1 MANLQKKRKEKEVVE
16 ERELVPK
23 KGPKQ
28 QKTAKGKG
36 RVSSVKSKED
46 LNVAEVRPQNSM
58 WDPQLELE
66 VVAIPQSSSIREF

>member
-23 KGPKQ
+23 KRPKQ

-36 RVSSVKSKED
+36 RVSSVKSNED
-46 LNVAEVRPQNSM
+46 PNVAEVRPQNSM

>member
-1 MANLQKKRKEKEVVE
+1 MVNLQKKRKEKEVIE

-28 QKTAKGKG
+28 QKIAKGKG

-46 LNVAEVRPQNSM
+46 PNMAEVCP
-58 WDPQLELE
+58 
-66 VVAIPQSSSIREF
+66 

>member
-1 MANLQKKRKEKEVVE
+1 MVNLQKKRKEKEGVE

-46 LNVAEVRPQNSM
+46 PNMAEVCP
-58 WDPQLELE
+58 
-66 VVAIPQSSSIREF
+66 